1 MTQEAIVTGVYNDGT
16 ADVVVERAALCGGD
30 CSTCESC
37 MYENTIKARVKN
49 PIDAPK
55 GAHVYLET
63 DSLKILLA
71 TVAIYVVPLI
81 LFFIGYGIASLF
93 TDAESTCVIGAFV
106 GLLIGFISSATVLR
120 RQHRKNPT
128 PSYIREII
136 PRFD

>member
-1 MTQEAIVTGVYNDGT
+1 MTQEAIVTGIYDDGT

-30 CSTCESC
+30 CNTCDSC
-37 MYENTIKARVKN
+37 MYENTIKVRVQN

-63 DSLKILLA
+63 DSVKILGA

-81 LFFIGYGIASLF
+81 LFFIGYGIAGLF
-93 TDAESTCVIGAFV
+93 GGTEKICILSAFA
-106 GLLIGFISSATVLR
+106 GLILGFVLSATVLR
-120 RQHRKNPT
+120 RRHKKNPT